1 MMPRRYGNLEIDCV
15 EERLTDKLFGLF
27 TGTLN
32 SKCVIVREGPMVV
45 ASFVDVPKQRNNR
58 EFNSIIHKGAVTIRL
73 VITKIY

>member
-32 SKCVIVREGPMVV
+32 SKCVIVREGSMVV
-45 ASFVDVPKQRNNR
+45 VSFVDIP
-58 EFNSIIHKGAVTIRL
+58 
-73 VITKIY
+73 